1 MENELN
7 IGMAFSGGG
16 YRAATF
22 DLGTL
27 SFLHSIHLEDRRS
40 LLSCVTALTS
50 VSGGTIPAMKY
61 MLALA
66 KGQPIDEMIH
76 ELFDFL
82 CNEDLITHALNGISA
97 EKANRDASSIKI
109 MAGIYDKYLFKGS
122 TMGDIIDSM
131 GNDTDNK
138 DRKPIPV
145 MDYTALA
152 TDFDNSLPFRFRVT
166 YGYMTTGERISYGVF
181 GNSDHYIGRD
191 VARHITPGEALAC
204 SSCFPS
210 GFEPM
215 MYPDDFQVSQQPDI
229 ASAIKSRFGL
239 MDGGVVDNQGI
250 DPLLLAE
257 DRLRTHR
264 KDQRRTDKAFDF
276 VIISDVAGSETDGY
290 DTSEQ
295 MLPKSVGRLTL
306 GRLRNYGLISESVV
320 MTLFL
325 LALAMGN
332 GFWLGVVT
340 VILAIVTLL
349 NVIGALFKNKIFK
362 AIGNT
367 FIGDRARFLSHLKF
381 ATAEAMLM
389 NRAKSIIMM
398 SSEVFLH
405 QLRRKNY
412 DSIYENNDWH
422 NRRITSTIYEL
433 SPSESKRNGRK
444 QTKRKWEY
452 QDVPDELKPS
462 EAIQRNSK
470 LAASMGTTLWFTA
483 EDKAAGMP
491 QALLATGQYNT
502 CYNLLDYINRIE
514 KDPSNTTP
522 AHQLIIAC
530 KPQLEEAWKK
540 FQTNPQ
546 WMVPKTVGSDVATRQ
561 QE

>member
-27 SFLHSIHLEDRRS
+27 SFLHSIHLEDGQS

-66 KGQPIDEMIH
+66 IGQSIDEMIH

-229 ASAIKSRFGL
+229 ASAIKSRFGI

-264 KDQRRTDKAFDF
+264 KDQSRTDKAFDL

-290 DTSEQ
+290 DISEQ

-320 MTLFL
+320 ITLFL
-325 LALAMGN
+325 LALALGN
-332 GFWLGVVT
+332 GFWLGVIT

-367 FIGDRARFLSHLKF
+367 FIGDRTRFLSHLKF

-412 DSIYENNDWH
+412 DSIYENNGWH

-444 QTKRKWEY
+444 QTKRKWEN

-514 KDPSNTTP
+514 KDPTNTTP

>member
-27 SFLHSIHLEDRRS
+27 SFLNSIRLEDGRT

-66 KGQPIDEMIH
+66 KGQSIDEMIH

-82 CNEDLITHALNGISA
+82 CNEDLVTHALNGISA

-109 MAGIYDKYLFKGS
+109 MAGIYDKYLFKGA

-131 GNDTDNK
+131 GKDTDNK

-145 MDYTALA
+145 KDYTALA

-229 ASAIKSRFGL
+229 ASTIKSRFGL

-257 DRLRTHR
+257 ERLRSHR
-264 KDQRRTDKAFDF
+264 KDQLRTDKAFDL

-295 MLPKSVGRLTL
+295 MLPQSVGRLTL
-306 GRLRNYGLISESVV
+306 GRLRNYGLISEAVV
-320 MTLFL
+320 MILFL

-332 GFWLGVVT
+332 GFWLGVIT

-362 AIGNT
+362 AIGST

-433 SPSESKRNGRK
+433 SPSENKRNGRK

-452 QDVPDELKPS
+452 QDVPVELKPS

-540 FQTNPQ
+540 FQTTPQ
-546 WMVPKTVGSDVATRQ
+546 WMVPKTVGCDVATRQ